1 MAGPDALSHHPDHTP
16 ADDTDNDNV
25 TLIDASLAGKIAASS
40 DSDPIV
46 ITALSAIES
55 DMPLPFK
62 SKLIDWAYKGG
73 ILTYKSRVYVPEK
86 SDLCRLAVAKHH
98 DHPTAGHP
106 GVLKTRQLVST
117 EFWWP
122 GLASFVCKYVEGCAI
137 CQQNKVNTHPTTPP
151 LVPIPSTTT
160 RPFVTTMTSYPSLVT
175 PARVYSQ
182 SRPHPNTP

>member
-1 MAGPDALSHHPDHTP
+1 MAGPDALSRHPDHTP

-25 TLIDASLAGKIAASS
+25 TLLPQSLFVNLIDASLAGKIATSS

-62 SKLIDWAYKGG
+62 SRLVDLAYKGG
-73 ILTYKSRVYVPEK
+73 ILTYKSCVYVPEK
-86 SDLCRLAVAKHH
+86 SDLRQLAVAKLH

-106 GVLKTRQLVST
+106 GILKTCQLVST

-122 GLASFVCKYVEGCAI
+122 GLASFVQKYIKGCA
-137 CQQNKVNTHPTTPP
+137 C
-151 LVPIPSTTT
+151 
-160 RPFVTTMTSYPSLVT
+160 
-175 PARVYSQ
+175 
-182 SRPHPNTP
+182 